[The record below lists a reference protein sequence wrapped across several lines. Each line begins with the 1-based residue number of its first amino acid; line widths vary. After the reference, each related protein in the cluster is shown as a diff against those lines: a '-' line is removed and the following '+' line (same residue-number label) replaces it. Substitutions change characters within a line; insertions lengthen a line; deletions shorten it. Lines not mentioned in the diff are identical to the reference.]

1 VIISSSRRFIFVH
14 TMKTAG
20 DSITRDLKPYLAR
33 GDFVI
38 QNDFQA
44 WMQRAAHRTDPRLR
58 SLVKHSAAEAIKHA
72 VDPDAW
78 ESSYKFAFVRHPA
91 ERALSLYRFAAMKEE
106 ERRQPHIRNLW
117 YSTPPGKKD
126 DPDSWPAIVAF
137 RESDSFSGF
146 IRHPALSAAVGMQP
160 RSEFLCDSDGRLLVD
175 VVGKFERLNE
185 DMATVRQSLGLPD
198 GALSRVNSSRPAAR
212 GDGEISLDDRRFLA
226 DLFEGDYLLF
236 GYE

>member
-1 VIISSSRRFIFVH
+1 MNGWSRNTRCCDRSRR
-14 TMKTAG
+14 
-20 DSITRDLKPYLAR
+20 
-33 GDFVI
+33 
-38 QNDFQA
+38 
-44 WMQRAAHRTDPRLR
+44 HRLIGPTP
-58 SLVKHSAAEAIKHA
+58 HSAEAPSGDRRSEECRSPSEAIKHA

-91 ERALSLYRFAAMKEE
+91 ERALSLYPFAAMKEE

-137 RESDSFSGF
+137 RESDSFSGGGF

-160 RSEFLCDSDGRLLVD
+160 QSEFLCDSDGRLLVD

-185 DMATVRQSLGLPD
+185 DRAPSGSHSGCPTAPCPVSTPHDPPLEGTVR
-198 GALSRVNSSRPAAR
+198 SRSTTA
-212 GDGEISLDDRRFLA
+212 GF
-226 DLFEGDYLLF
+226 
-236 GYE
+236 